1 MNCLINKSAEW
12 RGSVVEQSYRVAS
25 EMSIFTK
32 ETSWTD
38 STKSI
43 VITLP
48 LRGKLRKD
56 IDILQTKTYL
66 KVSWDIF
73 LRNLFHMTM
82 YYHYSRCR
90 IHRFSMS
97 WFSKTQFCLTETW
110 FSPTATSSLS
120 WRKRV
125 KRAGKTW
132 EGILPKRSPKF
143 TGNNLKN
150 HEKFENILV
159 FINQETGGGRFPGVL

>member
-1 MNCLINKSAEW
+1 
-12 RGSVVEQSYRVAS
+12 
-25 EMSIFTK
+25 MSIFTK

-38 STKSI
+38 STKSL

-73 LRNLFHMTM
+73 LKILFHILTL

-97 WFSKTQFCLTETW
+97 WFSTTQFCLTETW
-110 FSPTATSSLS
+110 LSPTATCSLS

-125 KRAGKTW
+125 KRVGKTW
-132 EGILPKRSPKF
+132 AGIQPKRSLKF
-143 TGNNLKN
+143 TGKNIQN
-150 HEKFENILV
+150 HEKIRRYFALYNSGNRRRKISESSITRTWRLGN
-159 FINQETGGGRFPGVL
+159 